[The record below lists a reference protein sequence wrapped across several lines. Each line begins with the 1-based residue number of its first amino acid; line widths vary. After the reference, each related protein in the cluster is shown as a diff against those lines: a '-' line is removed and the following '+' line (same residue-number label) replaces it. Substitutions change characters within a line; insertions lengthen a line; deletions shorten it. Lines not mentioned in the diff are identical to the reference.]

1 MIVTRYV
8 IFGTMVHDGLRIIV
22 EQKIIHSVYLK
33 RDVVVDFYV
42 PANFAPSAVSLLLI
56 NDGQD
61 LSKMNF
67 SGMLG
72 ELLSTGEINPVLC
85 VGVHAGD
92 RMAEYGTARILDF
105 KKRGKKSLAYQ
116 RFLLNELLP
125 MVHINYGIEKFLTKA
140 IAGFSLGGL
149 SAIDTAWNNPGAFSF
164 VGIFSASLWWRSK
177 DLNDGYDEDTDRI
190 MHRKIRTGKFH
201 PGLRFYITTG
211 SLDETADRNN
221 NGIIDSIDDTIDV
234 MRELLAKGWLEGKD
248 MRYLQLPDGKHDIR
262 SWAKA
267 LPVFLK
273 WGWRNKKK
281 SQ

>member
-1 MIVTRYV
+1 
-8 IFGTMVHDGLRIIV
+8 MVHDGLRIII

-61 LSKMNF
+61 LPKMNF
-67 SGMLG
+67 SGMFG
-72 ELLSTGEINPVLC
+72 ELISTGQINPVLC

-92 RMAEYGTARILDF
+92 RMAEYGTTRILDS

-116 RFLLNELLP
+116 KFLLNELLP

-149 SAIDTAWNNPGAFSF
+149 SAIDTAWSNPNIFSII
-164 VGIFSASLWWRSK
+164 GIFSASLWWRSK
-177 DLNDGYDEDTDRI
+177 DLNDGYNEDTDRI
-190 MHRKIRTGKFH
+190 MHRKIRESKCH

-221 NGIIDSIDDTIDV
+221 NGIIDSIDDALGLIE
-234 MRELLAKGWLEGKD
+234 ELKNKGYNTEYDIK
-248 MRYLQLPDGKHDIR
+248 YINYEDGKHDVAT
-262 SWAKA
+262 WGKA
-267 LPVFLK
+267 MPQFLL
-273 WGWRNKKK
+273 WGWSKK
-281 SQ
+281 

>member
-8 IFGTMVHDGLRIIV
+8 IFGAMVHDGLRIIV

-67 SGMLG
+67 SGMLV

-92 RMAEYGTARILDF
+92 RMAEYGTTRILDF
-105 KKRGKKSLAYQ
+105 KKRGKRSLAYQ
-116 RFLLNELLP
+116 KFLLNELLP

-149 SAIDTAWNNPGAFSF
+149 SAIDTAWNNPAVFSLL
-164 VGIFSASLWWRSK
+164 GIFSASLWWRSK
-177 DLNDGYDEDTDRI
+177 DLDDGYDEDTDRI
-190 MHRKIRTGKFH
+190 MHRKIRTGKYH

-211 SLDETADRNN
+211 SLDETTDRNN
-221 NGIIDSIDDTIDV
+221 NGIIDSIDDALGLIK
-234 MRELLAKGWLEGKD
+234 ELKNKGYNTE
-248 MRYLQLPDGKHDIR
+248 YDIR
-262 SWAKA
+262 HINYEDGRHDVATWGKA
-267 LPVFLK
+267 MPQFLL
-273 WGWRNKKK
+273 WGWSKK
-281 SQ
+281 